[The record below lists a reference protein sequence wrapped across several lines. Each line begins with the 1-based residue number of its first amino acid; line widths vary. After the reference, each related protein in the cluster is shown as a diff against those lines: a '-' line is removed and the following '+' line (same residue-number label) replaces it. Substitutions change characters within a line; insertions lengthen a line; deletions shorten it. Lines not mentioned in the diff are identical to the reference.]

1 MEWQQ
6 KAGRAL
12 KAWGRR
18 SHWCCFRQKL
28 FHVYACVTQPG
39 DILCGDLSYNSSRAI
54 LFPKNAARVCSHL
67 ACVNVGVPLGR
78 AAALRPAR
86 ALRISSRCVGW
97 ICGVFFGGCWKTH
110 TRTHTR
116 TVSVRDIK
124 TGPLRCNIQPINL
137 SKGRLLSCV
146 KRKGGA
152 VNSWWCT
159 AEVKSARRPPESPEL
174 SSLTKRQKQENRN
187 DTTRDWAGQTHLVKC

>member
-39 DILCGDLSYNSSRAI
+39 DILCGDLSYNSSRGI

-67 ACVNVGVPLGR
+67 ACVNVEMPLAR
-78 AAALRPAR
+78 AAARRPAR

-97 ICGVFFGGCWKTH
+97 NSGFFGGCRKTH
-110 TRTHTR
+110 TRRTHQNHVSER
-116 TVSVRDIK
+116 YQDGAPPFQYPAYKSQQRETVK
-124 TGPLRCNIQPINL
+124 LCQEE
-137 SKGRLLSCV
+137 GRGS
-146 KRKGGA
+146 
-152 VNSWWCT
+152 
-159 AEVKSARRPPESPEL
+159 
-174 SSLTKRQKQENRN
+174 
-187 DTTRDWAGQTHLVKC
+187 